1 MIGLNHEQKETLA
14 EIINIS
20 FGRSIGQL
28 ADILGTFI
36 NISVPMVQTIQSKE
50 VVKFLSNTFNYHEK
64 ISLLQQNFRGKFWGE
79 AVLALS
85 KKDIELMSYIL
96 KEKTNFKSENKKD
109 KLAEETLFEVG
120 NVIIGA
126 CMNQFAILLNTNLSF
141 NPPRIL
147 FDNLESEN
155 LKEKLQPKENEA
167 LVIQTNFNIDKQ
179 KIKGFLFIFL
189 SESCVEGLSKGI
201 NDFIA
206 AMC

>member
-1 MIGLNHEQKETLA
+1 MIGLTHDQQETLG

-20 FGRSIGQL
+20 FGHSIGQL

-36 NISVPMVQTIQSKE
+36 NINVPMVQTIQSKK
-50 VVKFLSNTFNYHEK
+50 VINFLSNTFDYNEK

-85 KKDIELMSYIL
+85 KTDINLMSYVL
-96 KEKTNFKSENKKD
+96 KEKTNFKSKNKKD

-141 NPPRIL
+141 NPPRIF

-155 LKEKLQPKENEA
+155 LKEKLQPKENEV
-167 LVIQTNFNIDKQ
+167 LLIQTNFNIDKQ
-179 KIKGFLFIFL
+179 KINGFLFIFL
-189 SESCVEGLSKGI
+189 SEGCIKGLSKGI
-201 NDFIA
+201 DDFIT